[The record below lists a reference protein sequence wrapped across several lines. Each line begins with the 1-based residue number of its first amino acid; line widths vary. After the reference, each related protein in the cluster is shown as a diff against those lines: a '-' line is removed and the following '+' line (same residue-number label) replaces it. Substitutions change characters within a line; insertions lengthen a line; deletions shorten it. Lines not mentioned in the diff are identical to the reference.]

1 MKDEAESELLTV
13 HNVSEWLSSLHLVP
27 TSSNTVDVEISEEG
41 FKAYDQYKVEY
52 TTINQLD
59 QWKQVRIYEWLQRK
73 IYFCCCYF
81 LD

>member
-1 MKDEAESELLTV
+1 KDDAESELLTV
-13 HNVSEWLSSLHLVP
+13 HNVTEWLSSLRLVP

-59 QWKQVRIYEWLQRK
+59 QWQQV
-73 IYFCCCYF
+73 
-81 LD
+81 